1 VTFRETLAHHFMHG
15 EQSMRKSGWQ
25 ILFNVGMPRDDLVI
39 QSDTTCQ
46 WSFDAIEHRANASVA
61 NRH

>member
-1 VTFRETLAHHFMHG
+1 MHG